1 MAGNRFVLDRS
12 WSSVFA
18 SSSGSSRILDG
29 TKDKGQK
36 VVWEI
41 RLRQVELSRRKFD
54 VCSKKKKKKI
64 ANAIIEYFN
73 KTIYSFYW
81 NYNFFAEFKG

>member
-41 RLRQVELSRRKFD
+41 RLRQVELSGGSSMF
-54 VCSKKKKKKI
+54 VPKKKKKNRKC
-64 ANAIIEYFN
+64 
-73 KTIYSFYW
+73 
-81 NYNFFAEFKG
+81 NYRIF

>member
-18 SSSGSSRILDG
+18 SSGNLRILDG

-41 RLRQVELSRRKFD
+41 RLRQVKF
-54 VCSKKKKKKI
+54 SG
-64 ANAIIEYFN
+64 
-73 KTIYSFYW
+73 S
-81 NYNFFAEFKG
+81 

>member
-41 RLRQVELSRRKFD
+41 RLRQVKLSRRKFD
-54 VCSKKKKKKI
+54 VCSKKKKKK
-64 ANAIIEYFN
+64 NR
-73 KTIYSFYW
+73 KC
-81 NYNFFAEFKG
+81 NYRIF

>member
-18 SSSGSSRILDG
+18 SSSGNLRILDG

-36 VVWEI
+36 VG
-41 RLRQVELSRRKFD
+41 LG
-54 VCSKKKKKKI
+54 
-64 ANAIIEYFN
+64 N
-73 KTIYSFYW
+73 SFTSS
-81 NYNFFAEFKG
+81 FQEVRCLFQKSQL

>member
-18 SSSGSSRILDG
+18 SSSGNLRILDG

-41 RLRQVELSRRKFD
+41 RLRQVKFSD
-54 VCSKKKKKKI
+54 GSSMCVPKI
-64 ANAIIEYFN
+64 
-73 KTIYSFYW
+73 TT
-81 NYNFFAEFKG
+81 

>member
-18 SSSGSSRILDG
+18 SSSGNLRILDG

-36 VVWEI
+36 VG
-41 RLRQVELSRRKFD
+41 LGNST
-54 VCSKKKKKKI
+54 S
-64 ANAIIEYFN
+64 
-73 KTIYSFYW
+73 SFQEVRCL
-81 NYNFFAEFKG
+81 FQKSQL

>member
-12 WSSVFA
+12 WSSVFV
-18 SSSGSSRILDG
+18 SSSGNLRILDG

-41 RLRQVELSRRKFD
+41 RLRQVKFSD
-54 VCSKKKKKKI
+54 GSSMFVPKI
-64 ANAIIEYFN
+64 TA
-73 KTIYSFYW
+73 
-81 NYNFFAEFKG
+81 